1 MKQTIEIEVPDGYKA
16 VYNEDTQ
23 KVEFKE
29 KELPKINLKLL
40 PKTWEDFCA
49 TYPIK
54 REQEECFIDE
64 NSEICIFSRRHRNS
78 KVRKNLL
85 PNVKT
90 ARAFLALMQLIQ
102 LRDCYRQGWTPDWKD
117 GTEKYV
123 IVQYD
128 NVLSYEVCQRIS
140 RVLSFQSVEI
150 RNEFLKNFRDLIEQ
164 AKELI

>member
-1 MKQTIEIEVPDGYKA
+1 MKQTIEIEVPEWHKA

-23 KVEFKE
+23 KIEF
-29 KELPKINLKLL
+29 KELPKVDLKYL
-40 PKTWEDFCA
+40 PKTWGDFCA

-102 LRDCYRQGWTPDWKD
+102 LRDCYRQGWTPDWENSD
-117 GTEKYV
+117 VPKYA
-123 IVQYD
+123 IVSSFGKISPE
-128 NVLSYEVCQRIS
+128 VLLNLCC
-140 RVLSFQSVEI
+140 VLSFQSVEI
-150 RNEFLKNFRDLIEQ
+150 RDEFLNNFKDLIEQ